1 MGLEYKVHLH
11 NVLYEEIMNIASMVR
26 SDSRFLCD
34 SWAFWVRRPAWHILD
49 GECVFER
56 DRIASS
62 NLFPFI
68 FSFEQNNPSDFST
81 RF

>member
-34 SWAFWVRRPAWHILD
+34 S
-49 GECVFER
+49 
-56 DRIASS
+56 
-62 NLFPFI
+62 
-68 FSFEQNNPSDFST
+68 
-81 RF
+81 